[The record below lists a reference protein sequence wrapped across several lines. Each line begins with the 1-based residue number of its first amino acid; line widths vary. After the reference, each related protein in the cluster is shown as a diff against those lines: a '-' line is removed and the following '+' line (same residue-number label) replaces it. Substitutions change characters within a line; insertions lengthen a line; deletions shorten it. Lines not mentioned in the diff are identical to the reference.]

1 MKSLIIIPT
10 YNEKENVE
18 MIIARIFSVDN
29 TLEILVVDDNS
40 PDGTGAIIEKLMQQD
55 KRLHVLHRKEKMGLG
70 RAYIAGFE
78 YAIANRYDVIFE
90 MDADFSHNPRYLPIF
105 LDTIKTADIVI
116 GSRYL
121 KGGSTRNWPLLR
133 LLLSYC
139 GNLYIRFVTGM
150 PIKDATGGFKCFR
163 RQVLESLDFSKITSE
178 GYAFQV
184 EVNYLCW
191 KKGFSIQEIPIVF
204 EDRKVGE
211 TKMSGTVV
219 FEALKLVWGL
229 RFRKIQ

>member
-55 KRLHVLHRKEKMGLG
+55 KRLHILHRKEKMGLG

>member
-1 MKSLIIIPT
+1 
-10 YNEKENVE
+10 

-55 KRLHVLHRKEKMGLG
+55 KRLHILHRKEKMGLG